1 MLSSF
6 ERGTISLIKSALSNT
21 CAEITEDYDF
31 NKAYELSVAQQIV
44 PIIYYGALGVKG
56 FDKLEISKKFL
67 LATAKLTAYSANQ
80 LELIDAV
87 FSSFNQNGI
96 DHLKLKGT
104 VLKKMYPYP
113 EMRMMS
119 DADILIKESQYAKI
133 EKIMLDL
140 GFEKAYESDHELA
153 WRKNGFLIELHR
165 RLMPSYTE
173 DYHSYY
179 GDGWDKL
186 EKCGE
191 EGFEYRMNQN
201 DEFIYNFTH
210 FARHYRDGGVGIK
223 FMTDFYVFFEK
234 HKELD
239 MNYIEDELEKME
251 LTRFWQNTKKLINVW
266 FYGEEGDE
274 VSDFITAK
282 IFASDTYGTHLG
294 KLEAEAA
301 RLSQGGGSKK
311 VKKKKFWNAVF
322 PNFTTMKILYPVLK
336 RMPILLP
343 FMWIWRII
351 DRLIFKRKRV
361 KIETVSDEA
370 IDRYNL
376 ELDYVGL
383 PYGFKA
389 KV

>member
-21 CAEITEDYDF
+21 CADIPEDYDF
-31 NKAYELSVAQQIV
+31 NKAYELSVSQQIV

-56 FDKLEISKKFL
+56 FDKLEVSKKFL
-67 LATAKLTAYSANQ
+67 LATAKLTTYSANQ
-80 LELIDAV
+80 LDLIETV
-87 FSSFNQNGI
+87 FLSFNQNGI

-119 DADILIKESQYAKI
+119 DADILIKESQYDKI

-140 GFEKAYESDHELA
+140 GFEKSYESDHELA
-153 WRKNGFLIELHR
+153 WSKNGFLIELHR

-173 DYHSYY
+173 DYHGYY

-186 EKCGE
+186 EKYGE
-191 EGFEYRMNQN
+191 QSFEYRMNPN

-223 FMTDFYVFFEK
+223 FMTDFYVFLEK

-239 MNYIEDELEKME
+239 MNYIENELEKME

-266 FYGEEGDE
+266 FYGEESDE
-274 VSDFITAK
+274 ISEFITAK

-301 RLSQGGGSKK
+301 RLSQGGGSKA
-311 VKKKKFWNAVF
+311 VKKRKFWNAVF

-336 RMPILLP
+336 KAPILLP

-383 PYGFKA
+383 PYGFKSR
-389 KV
+389 V